1 MDAGLNH
8 TRRSAPA
15 SSVRLRP
22 ILFTRTNGPD
32 VVAMVSP
39 RVVSGRGPDFCV
51 WLRLSKH
58 IVVIR
63 RYFVPRLA

>member
-1 MDAGLNH
+1 
-8 TRRSAPA
+8 
-15 SSVRLRP
+15 
-22 ILFTRTNGPD
+22 LFTRTNGPD

-58 IVVIR
+58 IVVMR